1 MRTRFI
7 NTLSFE
13 AERSNTLSF
22 RAERSEVEEPSGL
35 PAQRELLPHQH
46 VQGQDDNSI
55 GPNIYGTSMKILIAA
70 ASFSSH
76 ISGLQ
81 RHAFNVVRC
90 LLRQPEISVVH
101 LVVAPWQRELVQAA
115 GLNPDARL
123 VIHIAEMKQS
133 SLSRNLWYYRQLPA
147 LAASLHADVVH
158 LSYPMPVN
166 AAPFTCPTVVTLH
179 DLYPYEIPLNFGF
192 QKFIFNRLVLRQC
205 LRNINAI
212 ACVSEATS
220 ARLRQ
225 YAPAATCRKAVRIYN
240 CVEAEPLCAE
250 ESPIPGWQGEP
261 FLLCVAQ
268 HRRNKNIPLLIR
280 TFDRLLRFG
289 QVNPRMKLVVIGIAG
304 PETRRIHRLVSSR
317 SLERNIHFLE
327 GLSEPEL
334 QWCYARC
341 EALVAPSMTEGFG
354 LPVAEALL
362 TGCRVICSDIPAHRE
377 VGDGQCRFVAL
388 RKNAEQTLAEAIATT
403 LQEPAKAPIVLPQF
417 SSSLLAKQYI
427 GLYRRLV
434 ASAGLLQNAEFS
446 APLHAAASERQ
457 SL

>member
-1 MRTRFI
+1 
-7 NTLSFE
+7 
-13 AERSNTLSF
+13 
-22 RAERSEVEEPSGL
+22 
-35 PAQRELLPHQH
+35 
-46 VQGQDDNSI
+46 
-55 GPNIYGTSMKILIAA
+55 MKILLAA

-90 LLRQPEISVVH
+90 LLRQPEISAVH

-115 GLNPDARL
+115 GLDPGARL
-123 VIHIAEMKQS
+123 TIHIAEMKPS

-166 AAPFTCPTVVTLH
+166 AASFTCPTVVTLH

-192 QKFIFNRLVLRQC
+192 PKFIFNRLVLRQC
-205 LRNINAI
+205 LRNVDAI
-212 ACVSEATS
+212 ACVSDATS
-220 ARLRQ
+220 VRLRQ
-225 YAPAATCRKAVRIYN
+225 YAPAATWRKAVRIYN
-240 CVEAEPLCAE
+240 CVEAEPHCAM
-250 ESPIPGWQGEP
+250 ESPIPGWRGEA

-289 QVNPRMKLVVIGIAG
+289 QVDLGMKLIVVGIAG
-304 PETRRIHRLVSSR
+304 PETRRIHRLVFNRGLAR
-317 SLERNIHFLE
+317 SVHFLE

-341 EALVAPSMTEGFG
+341 EALVVPSMTEGFG

-362 TGCRVICSDIPAHRE
+362 AGCRVVCSDIPAHRE
-377 VGDGQCRFVAL
+377 VGDGHCRFVSL
-388 RKNAEQTLAEAIATT
+388 RKNAGETLAEAIATT
-403 LQEPAKAPIVLPQF
+403 LQEPAKASIALPQF
-417 SSSLLAKQYI
+417 SSSLLAKQYV
-427 GLYRRLV
+427 GLYRRLA
-434 ASAGLLQNAEFS
+434 ASAGLLQNTEFS
-446 APLHAAASERQ
+446 TSLHAASERQ
-457 SL
+457 WL